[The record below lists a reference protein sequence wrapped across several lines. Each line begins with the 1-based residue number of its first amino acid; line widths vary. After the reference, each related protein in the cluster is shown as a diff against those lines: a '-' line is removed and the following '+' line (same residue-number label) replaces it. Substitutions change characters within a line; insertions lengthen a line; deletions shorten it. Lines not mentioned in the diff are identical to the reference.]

1 MPKLIY
7 TLRCAACYKSAVLA
21 EYDANIHN
29 TLQLILNI
37 DLSEAAWSQATLPV
51 ASGGLGVRLA
61 TDLALP
67 AFLASVNGAAK
78 LTLQLLPSRLHAVSG
93 NLDPLCVAA
102 SIEWQS
108 RCNTAVPD
116 SARAGI
122 QKAWDMPIVS
132 RKSEQV
138 M

>member
-7 TLRCAACYKSAVLA
+7 TLRCAACYKSTVLA

-67 AFLASVNGAAK
+67 AFLI
-78 LTLQLLPSRLHAVSG
+78 SRPCW
-93 NLDPLCVAA
+93 NRPLCPETMA
-102 SIEWQS
+102 
-108 RCNTAVPD
+108 RDPTA
-116 SARAGI
+116 
-122 QKAWDMPIVS
+122 
-132 RKSEQV
+132 
-138 M
+138 